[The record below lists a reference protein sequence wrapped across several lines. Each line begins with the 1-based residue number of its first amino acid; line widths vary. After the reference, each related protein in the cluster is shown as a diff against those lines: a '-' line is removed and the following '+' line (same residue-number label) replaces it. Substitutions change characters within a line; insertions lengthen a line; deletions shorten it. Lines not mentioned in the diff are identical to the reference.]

1 MDINIDTIMKRIKK
15 EINNLLFK
23 HEKIDRDLKGLEKNK
38 VVDEISAKKLKMKKL
53 EIKDN
58 ILKKQSILKNTSDKN
73 DIAV

>member
-23 HEKIDRDLKGLEKNK
+23 HEKIDRDLKELEKNK

-58 ILKKQSILKNTSDKN
+58 LLKKQSILKNTSDKD